1 MKAPFETVVEEHTAW
16 LYGLVRKHTD
26 SRETA
31 EDIVQEVWL
40 RAFRVYDSYVE
51 DGRIRHWLSRI
62 ALNLIRNTV
71 SRTPQMPQMSL
82 DVPSGDDDDPLY
94 TYLSDNSTSPEED
107 FLRRELTSEVLAA
120 VAKLPEA
127 QRQVVTFRYLDGLSV
142 EETAAVMGIPKG
154 TIKSKSHY
162 AIGEIRKLL
171 GLEDAGS
178 PKTAKRKGVSTMEC
192 KEMYKY
198 LFMYAMGKLPDETR
212 AAVAEHL
219 KECKVC
225 ADIVTALEKLIL
237 TMVFAEE
244 GELSH
249 YSITFFDLN
258 LSYVGVRTP
267 VPDYAERN
275 RLLEEWNGRI
285 PDDQCWFETGHHE
298 SLTSI
303 GIFDNE
309 GNEIDY
315 PVFKTVDN
323 HCRHKA
329 ASMKKVD
336 SDMWLHD
343 CMITTSPSDVF
354 WGITQE
360 DNVYHGSTFNYFGCH
375 VKSTLYMA
383 IPAHAKNIK
392 IKRGNGVIDCD
403 TYKFAY
409 VDRYVAEDEGINL
422 DFTYTLD

>member
-1 MKAPFETVVEEHTAW
+1 MKSPFDAVVEENTAW
-16 LYGLVRKHTD
+16 LYRFVRNRVGC
-26 SRETA
+26 RETA

-62 ALNLIRNTV
+62 ARNLICNAATR
-71 SRTPQMPQMSL
+71 SPQMPWLSL
-82 DVPSGDDDDPLY
+82 DDPAEDDDPLY
-94 TYLSDNSTSPEED
+94 TYLSDGMSPEED
-107 FLRRELTSEVLAA
+107 VLRQELIDEVLAA

-127 QRQVVTFRYLDGLSV
+127 QRQVITFRYLNGLSV

-154 TIKSKSHY
+154 TVKSKAHY
-162 AIGEIRKLL
+162 AIDEIRKQL
-171 GLEDAGS
+171 GLDADTG
-178 PKTAKRKGVSTMEC
+178 KTKKRKGVSTMEC

-225 ADIVTALEKLIL
+225 ADIVTALEKLIP

-244 GELSH
+244 GEMSH
-249 YSITFFDLN
+249 YGIDFFNLN

-285 PDDQCWFETGHHE
+285 PDDQCWFECGHND
-298 SLTSI
+298 LVTTI
-303 GIFDNE
+303 GTFDNE

-315 PVFKTVDN
+315 PVYKTVEKN
-323 HCRHKA
+323 CRHKA
-329 ASMKKVD
+329 VSMKKV
-336 SDMWLHD
+336 SPDMWLHD
-343 CMITTSPSDVF
+343 CALSTDSPDVW
-354 WGITQE
+354 WGITKE
-360 DNVYHGSTFNYFGCH
+360 DHVYHGSTFNYFGGH
-375 VKSTLYMA
+375 VKSALYVA
-383 IPAHAKNIK
+383 IPANAKNIR
-392 IKRGNGVIDCD
+392 IKRGNGVIDCG

-409 VDRYVAEDEGINL
+409 VDRYVAEDEQIAL

>member
-1 MKAPFETVVEEHTAW
+1 MKSPFDAVVEENTAW
-16 LYGLVRKHTD
+16 LYRFVRNRVGC
-26 SRETA
+26 RETA

-62 ALNLIRNTV
+62 ARNLICNVVTR
-71 SRTPQMPQMSL
+71 SPQMSWLSL
-82 DVPSGDDDDPLY
+82 DDPAEDDDPLY
-94 TYLSDNSTSPEED
+94 TYLSDGMSPEED
-107 FLRRELTSEVLAA
+107 VLRQELIGEVLAA

-127 QRQVVTFRYLDGLSV
+127 QRQVVTFRYLNGLSV

-154 TIKSKSHY
+154 TVKSKAHY
-162 AIGEIRKLL
+162 AIDEIRKQL
-171 GLEDAGS
+171 GLDADTG
-178 PKTAKRKGVSTMEC
+178 KTKKRKGVSTMEC

-225 ADIVTALEKLIL
+225 ADIVTALEKLIP

-244 GELSH
+244 GEMSH
-249 YSITFFDLN
+249 YGIDFFNLN

-285 PDDQCWFETGHHE
+285 PDDQCWFECGHNDIV
-298 SLTSI
+298 TTI
-303 GIFDNE
+303 GTFDNE

-315 PVFKTVDN
+315 PVYKTVEKN
-323 HCRHKA
+323 CRHKA
-329 ASMKKVD
+329 VSMKKV
-336 SDMWLHD
+336 SPDMWLHD
-343 CMITTSPSDVF
+343 CALSTDSPDVW
-354 WGITQE
+354 WGITKE
-360 DNVYHGSTFNYFGCH
+360 DHVYHGSTFNYFGGH
-375 VKSTLYMA
+375 VKSALYVA
-383 IPAHAKNIK
+383 IPANAKNIR
-392 IKRGNGVIDCD
+392 IKRGNGVIDCG
-403 TYKFAY
+403 TFKFAY
-409 VDRYVAEDEGINL
+409 VDRYVAEDEQIAL

>member
-1 MKAPFETVVEEHTAW
+1 MKSPFDAVVEENTAW
-16 LYGLVRKHTD
+16 LYRFVRNRVGC
-26 SRETA
+26 RETA

-62 ALNLIRNTV
+62 ARNLICNAVTR
-71 SRTPQMPQMSL
+71 SPQMSWLSL
-82 DVPSGDDDDPLY
+82 DDPAEDDDPLY
-94 TYLSDNSTSPEED
+94 TYLSDGMSPEED
-107 FLRRELTSEVLAA
+107 VLRQELIGEVLAA

-127 QRQVVTFRYLDGLSV
+127 QRQVVTFRYLNGLSV

-154 TIKSKSHY
+154 TVKSKAHY
-162 AIGEIRKLL
+162 AIDEIRKQL
-171 GLEDAGS
+171 GLDADTG
-178 PKTAKRKGVSTMEC
+178 KTKKRKGVSTMEC

-225 ADIVTALEKLIL
+225 ADIVTALEKLIP

-244 GELSH
+244 GEMSH
-249 YSITFFDLN
+249 YGIDFFNLN

-285 PDDQCWFETGHHE
+285 PDDQCWFECGHND
-298 SLTSI
+298 LVTTI
-303 GIFDNE
+303 GTFDNE

-315 PVFKTVDN
+315 PVYKTVEKN
-323 HCRHKA
+323 CRHKA
-329 ASMKKVD
+329 VSMKKV
-336 SDMWLHD
+336 SPDMWLHD
-343 CMITTSPSDVF
+343 CALSTDSPDVW
-354 WGITQE
+354 WGITKE
-360 DNVYHGSTFNYFGCH
+360 DHVYHGSTFNYFGGH
-375 VKSTLYMA
+375 VKSALYVA
-383 IPAHAKNIK
+383 IPANAKNIR
-392 IKRGNGVIDCD
+392 IKRGNGVIDCG
-403 TYKFAY
+403 TFKFAY
-409 VDRYVAEDEGINL
+409 VDRYVAEDEQIAL

>member
-16 LYGLVRKHTD
+16 LYGFVRKHTD

-62 ALNLIRNTV
+62 ALNHIRNTA
-71 SRTPQMPQMSL
+71 SRSPQTPWLPL
-82 DVPSGDDDDPLY
+82 DDPFEDAAPLSA
-94 TYLSDNSTSPEED
+94 YLSDGTSPEED
-107 FLRRELTSEVLAA
+107 VLRRELACEVLAA

-154 TIKSKSHY
+154 TVKSKSHY
-162 AIGEIRKLL
+162 AIDEIRKLL
-171 GLEDAGS
+171 GLEVQETGRT
-178 PKTAKRKGVSTMEC
+178 KKRKGVSAMEC
-192 KEMYKY
+192 KEIYKY
-198 LFMYAMGKLPDETR
+198 LFMYAMEKLPEENK

-225 ADIVTALEKLIL
+225 ADIVTALEKLIP

-249 YSITFFDLN
+249 YGVDFFNLN
-258 LSYVGVRTP
+258 LSYVGVRMP
-267 VPDYAERN
+267 VPDYEERN
-275 RLLEEWNGRI
+275 RLLDEWNGRI
-285 PDDQCWFETGHHE
+285 PDDQCWFECGHNDIV
-298 SLTSI
+298 TTI
-303 GIFDNE
+303 GTFDNE

-315 PVFKTVDN
+315 PVYRTVEKN
-323 HCRHKA
+323 CRHKA
-329 ASMKKVD
+329 VSMKKVYP
-336 SDMWLHD
+336 DMWLHD
-343 CMITTSPSDVF
+343 CGISNGSRDIS
-354 WGITQE
+354 WGIRKE
-360 DNVYHGSTFNYFGCH
+360 DNVYHGTTFNYFGCQ
-375 VKSTLYMA
+375 VKSALYVA
-383 IPAHAKNIK
+383 IPADAKNIR
-392 IKRGNGVIDCD
+392 IKRGNGVIECG

-409 VDRYVAEDEGINL
+409 VDRYVAEDEGIVL

>member
-1 MKAPFETVVEEHTAW
+1 MKAPFDAVVEENTAW
-16 LYGLVRKHTD
+16 LYRFVRNRVGC
-26 SRETA
+26 RETA

-62 ALNLIRNTV
+62 ARNLICNAATR
-71 SRTPQMPQMSL
+71 SPQMPWLSL
-82 DVPSGDDDDPLY
+82 DDPAEDDDPLY
-94 TYLSDNSTSPEED
+94 TYLSDGMSPEED
-107 FLRRELTSEVLAA
+107 VLRQELIGEVLAA

-127 QRQVVTFRYLDGLSV
+127 QRQVVTFRYLNGLSV

-154 TIKSKSHY
+154 TVKSKAHY
-162 AIGEIRKLL
+162 AIDEIRKQL
-171 GLEDAGS
+171 GLDADTG
-178 PKTAKRKGVSTMEC
+178 KTKKRKGVSTMEC

-225 ADIVTALEKLIL
+225 ADIVTALEKLIP

-244 GELSH
+244 GEMSH
-249 YSITFFDLN
+249 YGIDFFNLN

-275 RLLEEWNGRI
+275 RQLEEWNGRI
-285 PDDQCWFETGHHE
+285 PDDQCWFECGHND
-298 SLTSI
+298 LVTTI
-303 GIFDNE
+303 GTFDNE

-315 PVFKTVDN
+315 PVYKTVEKN
-323 HCRHKA
+323 CRHKA
-329 ASMKKVD
+329 VSMKKV
-336 SDMWLHD
+336 SPDMWLHD
-343 CMITTSPSDVF
+343 CALSTDSPDVW
-354 WGITQE
+354 WGITKE
-360 DNVYHGSTFNYFGCH
+360 DHVYHGSTFNYFGGH
-375 VKSTLYMA
+375 VKSALYVA
-383 IPAHAKNIK
+383 IPANAKNIR
-392 IKRGNGVIDCD
+392 IKRGNGVIDCG
-403 TYKFAY
+403 TFKFAY
-409 VDRYVAEDEGINL
+409 VDRYVAEDEQIAL